1 MCIHQNSFQK
11 VFKTLYRAFG
21 PQHWWPAETP
31 FEMMIGA
38 ILTQNTAWRN
48 VEKAIVNLK
57 ASGAFFP
64 ATLLDLSDDV
74 LAEWIRP
81 AGFFRVKTRRI
92 KAFLGYFVTRYGG
105 EALQMR
111 AQPASRL
118 RWELLD
124 VDGIGPETAD
134 CILLY
139 ALEKPSF
146 VVDAYTRRIFGR
158 LGLVDGTA
166 EYHDVQR
173 RFETALSSDLALFN
187 EYHALIVAL
196 GKAFCR
202 PTPKCEQCPLISI
215 CPVGLDFQKT
225 VSYKE
230 RDDG

>member
-1 MCIHQNSFQK
+1 MCTQQNSFQK
-11 VFKTLYRAFG
+11 VFKALYSAFG
-21 PQHWWPAETP
+21 PQRWWPAETP

-48 VEKAIVNLK
+48 VEKAIENLK

-64 ATLLDLSDDV
+64 AALLDLADDV

-92 KAFLGYFVTRYGG
+92 KAFLSFFVTRYGG
-105 EALQMR
+105 QVSQMR
-111 AQPASRL
+111 EQPAGRL
-118 RWELLD
+118 RHELLG

-158 LGLVDGTA
+158 LGMVDATA

-173 RFETALSSDLALFN
+173 QFEAALNRDPALFN
-187 EYHALIVAL
+187 EYHTLIVAL

-202 PTPKCEQCPLISI
+202 PNPKCERCPLVSI
-215 CPVGLDFQKT
+215 CPVGQGHPEDGFKRKP
-225 VSYKE
+225 KE
-230 RDDG
+230 A